1 MKYVRPLSFGLLSAA
16 LATMAL
22 AKEPGPRALDLENAI
37 VNADL
42 IVAVRLTDV
51 SERTVIHGG
60 KEARSTQQFTFEPV
74 RTLKGLFSRDTL
86 KLTNDDLGTDQ
97 FSDRPASLEKG
108 QLRMLLLGRSGRGYA
123 NSNRAGA
130 LDLSLP
136 LLADRDD
143 PLFEAVRVLIKV
155 TQETDRARKVEGL
168 RDGLK
173 TSRGR
178 ASIPLLHALGR
189 RAMLAAQTAGTMATV
204 ARALGDE
211 SFDVRE
217 TAAETARA
225 IIEAD
230 YLHQKPI
237 REEARVALLVAL
249 EKAGVKI
256 ATRVALIDALA
267 LAGDPTRDAQ
277 APWIEYNLPKLS
289 FAERAARLRAIGHI
303 DRSGRHKALASEL
316 AELPLDA
323 PDVLDEAIEQSL
335 IRLAKDQA
343 ARPLIDRIEA
353 KHAAGL
359 DVSPDIDRIVDL
371 PPASAASV
379 LLQAAKLPLDV
390 EERIVL
396 ATAAERAPDP
406 RLVPI
411 LATMLDPRVE
421 NLRWRAI
428 AALLKIDTDEAARVL
443 RAHLSEEGNL
453 ARKLEIAE
461 FLGRHQIRDGY
472 PYAIE
477 HMSELH
483 LRDQAVAALAAIR
496 EPKALGELHQILKSS
511 NDLEWNRAAIRA
523 LGRLGEKGYSEQF
536 LVFARN
542 LHHPECQASILALAD
557 LGDPALLPILSE
569 AFSSRND
576 EIVTTAARATGTLLS
591 RPNVKADD
599 LRDRLA
605 ALLADV
611 DASQQARSA
620 ALESLAKLGDVRIH
634 HALAVA
640 VRDGRIEGSGLLA
653 QVERQVVERKVV
665 LANQ

>member
-1 MKYVRPLSFGLLSAA
+1 MTWAPTSSA
-16 LATMAL
+16 T
-22 AKEPGPRALDLENAI
+22 
-37 VNADL
+37 
-42 IVAVRLTDV
+42 
-51 SERTVIHGG
+51 
-60 KEARSTQQFTFEPV
+60 
-74 RTLKGLFSRDTL
+74 
-86 KLTNDDLGTDQ
+86 
-97 FSDRPASLEKG
+97 
-108 QLRMLLLGRSGRGYA
+108 
-123 NSNRAGA
+123 
-130 LDLSLP
+130 
-136 LLADRDD
+136 
-143 PLFEAVRVLIKV
+143 
-155 TQETDRARKVEGL
+155 
-168 RDGLK
+168 
-173 TSRGR
+173 
-178 ASIPLLHALGR
+178 
-189 RAMLAAQTAGTMATV
+189 
-204 ARALGDE
+204 
-211 SFDVRE
+211 
-217 TAAETARA
+217 
-225 IIEAD
+225 
-230 YLHQKPI
+230 
-237 REEARVALLVAL
+237 
-249 EKAGVKI
+249 
-256 ATRVALIDALA
+256 
-267 LAGDPTRDAQ
+267 
-277 APWIEYNLPKLS
+277 
-289 FAERAARLRAIGHI
+289 ARLRS
-303 DRSGRHKALASEL
+303 RK
-316 AELPLDA
+316 
-323 PDVLDEAIEQSL
+323 
-335 IRLAKDQA
+335 
-343 ARPLIDRIEA
+343 
-353 KHAAGL
+353 
-359 DVSPDIDRIVDL
+359 VSCGCSSSVDL
-371 PPASAASV
+371 AA
-379 LLQAAKLPLDV
+379 
-390 EERIVL
+390 
-396 ATAAERAPDP
+396 ATP
-406 RLVPI
+406 
-411 LATMLDPRVE
+411 T
-421 NLRWRAI
+421 AI
-428 AALLKIDTDEAARVL
+428 APVHSICRF
-443 RAHLSEEGNL
+443 R

-620 ALESLAKLGDVRIH
+620 ALESLAKLGDVRIQ